1 MTFAVKEGESNV
13 VARGK
18 PVFYNVT
25 FGVPYRTVSDIFVQI
40 QSAVPEVQV
49 SVLPVCAHVL
59 QELVDLAPNVLCSQM
74 AGTVWENVGK
84 TDFLNFEDVY

>member
-49 SVLPVCAHVL
+49 SVLPVCA
-59 QELVDLAPNVLCSQM
+59 SR
-74 AGTVWENVGK
+74 AGSVSFK
-84 TDFLNFEDVY
+84 RSLFASS

>member
-40 QSAVPEVQV
+40 QSAVPEVQA
-49 SVLPVCAHVL
+49 SILPVCV
-59 QELVDLAPNVLCSQM
+59 CTSR
-74 AGTVWENVGK
+74 AGRFSSK
-84 TDFLNFEDVY
+84 RSLFTDGWNGLRKRW